1 MPLDA
6 LLQKKVL
13 QDYYSF
19 DDEQVEDFINDPR
32 LLALAQIK
40 FMNKEDK
47 DKEKYE
53 KERQIVDMVAYLLN
67 QASDDEKVEL
77 ISSRLLDKVY
87 SPEYNMFV

>member
-1 MPLDA
+1 M
-6 LLQKKVL
+6 LQKKVL

-40 FMNKEDK
+40 FMNNEDK
-47 DKEKYE
+47 DKEKVE